1 MFKRFSICYILLMFC
16 ITGTSAQED
25 RWTGNA
31 TNLSKG
37 NLRVNSSGRYLEYSD
52 GTPFLYMGDT
62 AWELISRLNDKETE
76 LYLENRREKGFTVIQ
91 TVILDEL
98 DDMDVSSNGEPKLI
112 DGNIDKPAPGYFT
125 HVDKVISLAAAKG
138 LYIALLPTWG
148 DKVDKQW
155 GKGPEIFTPENAY
168 RYGKW
173 LGERYLNAPNLIWI
187 IGGDRS
193 GDGKN
198 FAIWNALATGIKSV
212 DKNHLMTYHPHGEHS
227 SSFWFHNASWLDF
240 NMCQS
245 GHAQQDFAIYQ
256 RLLLPDLKK
265 EPHKPCMDGEPR
277 YENIPINFKKEN
289 GRFGEEELKELLS
302 EFSCSKNADVERFL
316 KEQAIEFAKKN
327 QSVTYLVFHSQDAS
341 LVGYFT
347 LAIKPI
353 CVSAEKFSNTTKR
366 KIARVSEQRENEL
379 TYTLSAYLI
388 AQLGKNF
395 RNGANRKI
403 TGKQLLQAAVDTILK
418 LQYMTGGMVFFL
430 EAENEEHLLQFY
442 EVENGFKRF
451 AVKET
456 NHRAKKSQKLIQLL
470 KVL

>member
-1 MFKRFSICYILLMFC
+1 MFKRFSICYILFMFC

-173 LGERYLNAPNLIWI
+173 LGERYMNAPNLIWI

-256 RLLLPDLKK
+256 RLPKCDADTPWYQSMDKQGAWDLIHFRRLWEKFDFTQGK
-265 EPHKPCMDGEPR
+265 NQQTIFG
-277 YENIPINFKKEN
+277 NIPLENKNYPVAFGNKDYLLVYFPQGGERTIYLPSMKASKRSLKWMNPRN
-289 GRFGEEELKELLS
+289 GR
-302 EFSCSKNADVERFL
+302 
-316 KEQAIEFAKKN
+316 I
-327 QSVTYLVFHSQDAS
+327 TFHQ
-341 LVGYFT
+341 
-347 LAIKPI
+347 
-353 CVSAEKFSNTTKR
+353 NTT
-366 KIARVSEQRENEL
+366 A
-379 TYTLSAYLI
+379 
-388 AQLGKNF
+388 
-395 RNGANRKI
+395 
-403 TGKQLLQAAVDTILK
+403 DTIPVSSPTK
-418 LQYMTGGMVFFL
+418 GKGNDWV
-430 EAENEEHLLQFY
+430 
-442 EVENGFKRF
+442 
-451 AVKET
+451 
-456 NHRAKKSQKLIQLL
+456 LIIE
-470 KVL
+470 